1 MRLNTTQIF
10 AYFQDFQNKSY
21 AQRLFFMF
29 GLVYFAQ
36 GLAQNS
42 GLVSQ
47 PLAYF
52 LKQTLHFDQLQSS
65 TFLAV
70 LTLPWIIKP
79 LYGLISDFVPLLG
92 YRRKTWLLLLN
103 TISAMAFLMLSGESD
118 AYAIRTCL
126 IFTAISTAA
135 SDVIIDALMVENGN
149 RFGMVGKFQAVQWF
163 WFYTAQVF
171 TSIVGGWLADIST
184 PGTGLHVAALITMF
198 APLVV
203 ALLTWTTIEEEKAEI
218 RISELKATWPALKAD
233 LLSGPLKAVA
243 LFLAFWNFSPSFG
256 TPMYYHMIDDLKF
269 SQTFIGYLGAI
280 GSVGAVLGAFAYGR
294 WFTRI
299 SLNYQL
305 VFSISAGIIGTLSYL
320 SVVDPSDNAA
330 FIMVCLSFVFGI
342 AGAIS
347 MLTIMT
353 LAGRSCPT
361 GAEGFAFAVLMS
373 VSNGFAQISDIIGS
387 WLYVSVLDKQL
398 DTLII
403 ISAVFTGFC
412 FALMPILKAVPKE
425 SEKDAD

>member
-1 MRLNTTQIF
+1 
-10 AYFQDFQNKSY
+10 
-21 AQRLFFMF
+21 MF

-79 LYGLISDFVPLLG
+79 LYGHISDFVPLLG

-171 TSIVGGWLADIST
+171 TSIVGTST
-184 PGTGLHVAALITMF
+184 
-198 APLVV
+198 
-203 ALLTWTTIEEEKAEI
+203 
-218 RISELKATWPALKAD
+218 
-233 LLSGPLKAVA
+233 
-243 LFLAFWNFSPSFG
+243 
-256 TPMYYHMIDDLKF
+256 
-269 SQTFIGYLGAI
+269 
-280 GSVGAVLGAFAYGR
+280 
-294 WFTRI
+294 
-299 SLNYQL
+299 
-305 VFSISAGIIGTLSYL
+305 
-320 SVVDPSDNAA
+320 
-330 FIMVCLSFVFGI
+330 
-342 AGAIS
+342 
-347 MLTIMT
+347 
-353 LAGRSCPT
+353 
-361 GAEGFAFAVLMS
+361 
-373 VSNGFAQISDIIGS
+373 
-387 WLYVSVLDKQL
+387 
-398 DTLII
+398 
-403 ISAVFTGFC
+403 
-412 FALMPILKAVPKE
+412 
-425 SEKDAD
+425 